1 MNFLDPARFPNE
13 KYGVGQSVTRKE
25 DEALLTGTAIYT
37 DDLSR
42 EGQAIGYLLRSP
54 YAHGVIRGIG
64 IAEALASPGVVAIY
78 SGADM
83 AAAGY
88 GTIPCPVPLKSHDGT
103 PLAVPPRHGLATG
116 KVRYAGEAVALVVAE
131 SLDAAKDA
139 AELIELDIEPLPA
152 VTDPASALAGD
163 APQLFENVPG
173 NLCLDWRFG
182 DEAKIDEAF
191 AKAAHV
197 TRLALRNNRVVVAPM
212 EPRAAL
218 AEYDADSERLTL
230 HVCSQGVFGMRNT
243 LANAIFKL
251 PPEKVRVVTNSVGG
265 SFGMKPT
272 LYPEYIALL
281 HAARDLGRPVKWCDE
296 RADSFVSDHH
306 GRDSH
311 AEAALALDAAGN
323 ILALTVTGYA
333 NAGAYLGGVSPIIS
347 TVNLLKNVCSLYRT
361 PLVGIAGKVVLTNT
375 TPVAAYRG
383 AGRPEGNY
391 YIERLIET
399 AARETGRDPVELR
412 RRNLIPA
419 SAIPYTAQSGLVYD
433 SGNFEAVLDD
443 CLERAYWSGFAARK
457 AASEAEG
464 KLRGRGLACYLEV
477 TAPPGKEM
485 GGIRFEP
492 DGGVAIVT
500 GTLDYGQGHH
510 SAFAQVLVDKLGIPF
525 DRIRLVQGDSDQL
538 LAGGGTGGSR
548 SSAASGTAIV
558 AAGDKVIEQGRAL
571 AGHFLEAAA
580 ADIEFAQ
587 GSFRIA
593 GTDRAIAIL
602 DLARKV
608 READGLPDD
617 LPRALDA
624 SLVIDTPPS
633 SFPNGAH
640 VAEVEIDPETGAVAV
655 VRYSVVDDFGN
666 LINPMLVEGQVHGG
680 VTQGIGQALMEN
692 AVFDDSG
699 SLVSGSFMDYAL
711 PRADDAPA
719 FAFASHPVPA
729 TTNPLGVK
737 GCGEA
742 GVSGALPAVMNAV
755 VDALSGLGVRHIDMP
770 ATPERVWRA
779 IRAARTGG

>member
-25 DEALLTGTAIYT
+25 DGALLTGAATYT
-37 DDLSR
+37 DDLSL
-42 EGQAIGYLLRSP
+42 EGQAIGLVLRSP

-64 IAEALASPGVVAIY
+64 LEDALGLPGVVAIY
-78 SGADM
+78 TGADL
-83 AAAGY
+83 AKAGY
-88 GTIPCPVPLKSHDGT
+88 GAIPCPLPLKSQDGT
-103 PLAVPPRHGLATG
+103 PLLVPARHGLAVD
-116 KVRYAGEAVALVVAE
+116 KVRHAGEAVALIVAE
-131 SLDAAKDA
+131 SLDVAKDA
-139 AELIELDIEPLPA
+139 AELVELDVEPLPV
-152 VTDPASALAGD
+152 VTDPDAARAAD
-163 APQLFENVPG
+163 APQLFDNVPG
-173 NLCLDWRFG
+173 NLALDWRFG
-182 DEAKIDEAF
+182 DWAKIEEAF

-197 TRLALRNNRVVVAPM
+197 TRLTLRNNRVVVAPM
-212 EPRAAL
+212 EPRAAI
-218 AEYDADSERLTL
+218 ADYDAASDRMTL

-243 LANAIFKL
+243 LANAIFKV
-251 PPEKVRVVTNSVGG
+251 PPEKVHVMTYSVGG
-265 SFGMKPT
+265 SFGMKVTP
-272 LYPEYIALL
+272 YPEYIALM
-281 HAARDLGRPVKWCDE
+281 HAARALGRPVKWCDE

-306 GRDSH
+306 GRDS
-311 AEAALALDAAGN
+311 AVEAALALDAEGN
-323 ILALTVTGYA
+323 ILAVTIDGTN
-333 NAGAYLGGVSPIIS
+333 NAGAYIGGVSPIIG
-347 TVNLLKNVCSLYRT
+347 TVNILKNTCSLYRT
-361 PLVGIAGKVVLTNT
+361 PLVGVSGKIVLTNT
-375 TPVAAYRG
+375 TPIAAYRG

-391 YIERLIET
+391 YMERLIEA
-399 AARETGRDPVELR
+399 AARETGRDPVALR
-412 RRNLIPA
+412 RRNMILA
-419 SAIPYTAQSGLVYD
+419 SAIPYTAPSGLEYD
-433 SGNFEAVLDD
+433 SGDFAAVLDD
-443 CLERAYWSGFAARK
+443 CLKIADWDGFAARK
-457 AASEAEG
+457 AASEAKG
-464 KLRGRGLACYLEV
+464 LLRGRGLACYLEV

-558 AAGDKVIEQGRAL
+558 VAGDKVIEQGRAL

-580 ADIEFAQ
+580 ADIEFTD
-587 GSFRIA
+587 GTFRIA
-593 GTDRAIAIL
+593 GTDREIAIL
-602 DLARKV
+602 DLARKA
-608 READGLPDD
+608 REANRLPDD
-617 LPRALDA
+617 LPQSLDA
-624 SLVIDTPPS
+624 ALVIDTPPS

-640 VAEVEIDPETGAVAV
+640 IAEVEIDPETGVTQV

-692 AVFDDSG
+692 AVYDADG
-699 SLVSGSFMDYAL
+699 NLVSGSFMDYAM
-711 PRADDAPA
+711 PHADEVPS

-742 GVSGALPAVMNAV
+742 GVSGALPSVMNAV
-755 VDALSGLGVRHIDMP
+755 IDALSGLGVRHIDMP

-779 IRAARTGG
+779 IAAAKAGG